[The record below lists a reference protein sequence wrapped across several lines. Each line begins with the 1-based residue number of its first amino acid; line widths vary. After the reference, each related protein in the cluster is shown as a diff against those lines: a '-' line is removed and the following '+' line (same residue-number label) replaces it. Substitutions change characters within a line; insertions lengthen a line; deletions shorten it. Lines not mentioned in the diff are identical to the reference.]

1 MSVGSSDRTDAV
13 AGPEVSRKDHRRGE
27 GKAMAG
33 AVFRDPVGFDAEA
46 VALQSEIA
54 RALVNAPS
62 LPIDLPAFDL
72 TLLAVAAD
80 RSAIDL
86 VLGKSSPI
94 VKLRLTPAADGRS
107 GAARSAAIDVRTV
120 PVHPSATR
128 FEVTKSGWR
137 AEIGLENETSTSWR
151 LVESPTTGFGVM
163 LFPTDEVSEV
173 ESRSSG
179 GDLPGLREAQSFEP
193 PLPPS
198 LGPGESW
205 HGAIAARGPLAAG
218 LYARIVFGL
227 LSASDDVPEG
237 LPAQFSWITDHAYK
251 LKDAKPG

>member
-1 MSVGSSDRTDAV
+1 MPSPR
-13 AGPEVSRKDHRRGE
+13 
-27 GKAMAG
+27 
-33 AVFRDPVGFDAEA
+33 
-46 VALQSEIA
+46 
-54 RALVNAPS
+54 RALVALAAVTFLTGCSSSTPRPLPPGPAP
-62 LPIDLPAFDL
+62 PQKADLDWVERYPAE
-72 TLLAVAAD
+72 
-80 RSAIDL
+80 
-86 VLGKSSPI
+86 
-94 VKLRLTPAADGRS
+94 
-107 GAARSAAIDVRTV
+107 GAALVF
-120 PVHPSATR
+120 SATR

-179 GDLPGLREAQSFEP
+179 GELPGLREAQSFEP